1 MEEPVA
7 DVSELKEGDRVK
19 VWIYGD
25 KKHSELTKWYPGTVK
40 INDDGKL
47 QIEFDDGEVYP
58 IDDDLQQRAN
68 DECVVRIV
76 SDDEGSEYGE
86 EEHGVAS
93 DESED
98 DETPE
103 DEDDEE
109 YVGEEG
115 EGEEGEEDEDDEELK
130 DGEEDEEGEAAAPA
144 GPPQSAKAKGK
155 AKASGGSSGSS
166 GSSGDV
172 GPGFKWAATNKE
184 RAPQVARFADDL
196 AQAGTVLQ
204 AHHAYLLQL
213 DGVDKE
219 QIDVLLAIVGAIRVN
234 ASENQKLSKQMA
246 KEE

>member
-76 SDDEGSEYGE
+76 
-86 EEHGVAS
+86 
-93 DESED
+93 
-98 DETPE
+98 
-103 DEDDEE
+103 
-109 YVGEEG
+109 
-115 EGEEGEEDEDDEELK
+115 
-130 DGEEDEEGEAAAPA
+130 
-144 GPPQSAKAKGK
+144 PQSAKAKGK